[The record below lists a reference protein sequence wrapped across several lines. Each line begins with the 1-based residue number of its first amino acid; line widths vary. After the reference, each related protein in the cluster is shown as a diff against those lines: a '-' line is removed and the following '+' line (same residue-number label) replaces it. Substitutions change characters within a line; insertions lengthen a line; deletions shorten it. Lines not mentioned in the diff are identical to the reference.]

1 MAGPLASAAEVL
13 RSHPELALFL
23 TLAMGFA
30 VGRIRI
36 GTFTVGSVLGTLLAG
51 VLVGQLGVDV
61 PGVVKVVFFDLF
73 LFATGYKVG
82 PQFFRGLKKDGL
94 PQLALTVVVCV
105 ACLAT
110 AVIASKLLGYDV
122 GTAAG
127 LLAGAFTESTVIGT
141 AAEAIQRLPLPDA
154 ERARLVNA
162 IPVAYAVTYLVGT
175 TTLVWFLSSLAP
187 RLMRIDLR
195 AAARELEVKLSG
207 KAAEEEGVSSAY
219 RDWDLRAFE
228 LGGPRRTVAQL
239 EASLGG
245 ARAVVERVRSGGVLV
260 DPIPETVVGPGDRIA
275 LACRREVL
283 VAHAPVLGAEVQD
296 RELLDF
302 PLAVLQAVVTNR
314 ALAGRTLAELAAAHG
329 RGVVLRKLVRSGQE
343 LPFEPGTV
351 VNRGDLLEIAG
362 HQRDA
367 ERAARA
373 LGYVVRPS
381 PATDMV
387 FVGLGIVL
395 GGFVGLIAVKVGGV
409 SITLTTSGG
418 ALCTGL
424 LLGWLRSVSPTFGGI
439 PEAALWIFD
448 TVGLTTFIGAVGLA
462 AGPGFVAGVRQTG
475 PSLVLVAFVVAI
487 LPHVIGILFGRYV
500 LRMNPVILLGAE
512 SGAGTTTA
520 GLKAL
525 QDAADSKLPVLGY
538 TVPYALGNILLT
550 AWGPV
555 IVALMT

>member
-1 MAGPLASAAEVL
+1 MTQALAGVGEVL

-23 TLAMGFA
+23 VLAMGFA

-36 GTFTVGSVLGTLLAG
+36 RTFTLGSVVGTLLAG
-51 VLVGQLGVDV
+51 VLVGQLGVQV
-61 PGVVKVVFFDLF
+61 PGVVKLVFFDLF

-82 PQFFRGLKKDGL
+82 PQFFRGLKKDAL
-94 PQLALTVVVCV
+94 PQVALTVVVCV
-105 ACLAT
+105 TCLAT
-110 AVIASKLLGYDV
+110 AVVASRLLGYDI

-154 ERARLVNA
+154 ERTRLVNA
-162 IPVAYAVTYLVGT
+162 IPVAYAVTYLAGT
-175 TTLVWFLSSLAP
+175 TSLVWFLSSLAP
-187 RLMRIDLR
+187 RLLRVDLR
-195 AAARELEVKLSG
+195 AAARELEIKLSG
-207 KAAEEEGVSSAY
+207 KVAEEGVSSAY

-228 LGGPRRTVAQL
+228 LAGPRRTVAQL
-239 EASLGG
+239 EAALGG
-245 ARAVVERVRSGGVLV
+245 ARAFVERVRSGGAIV
-260 DPIPETVVGPGDRIA
+260 DPVPETVLGPGDRIA
-275 LACRREVL
+275 LAARREAL
-283 VAHAPVLGAEVQD
+283 VAHGAALGAEVQD

-302 PLAVLQAVVTNR
+302 PVAVLEAVITNR
-314 ALAGRTLAELAAAHG
+314 ELAGKTLAELALAHG
-329 RGVVLRKLVRSGQE
+329 RGVALRKLVRAGQE
-343 LPFEPGTV
+343 MPFEAGTV

-362 HQRDA
+362 HARDA
-367 ERAARA
+367 ERAAKA

-395 GGFVGLIAVKVGGV
+395 GGLIGLLAVEVGGV

-418 ALCTGL
+418 ALCAGL
-424 LLGWLRSVSPTFGGI
+424 FLGWLRSVSPTFGGI
-439 PEAALWIFD
+439 PEAALWVFD
-448 TVGLTTFIGAVGLA
+448 TVGLTTFIGAVGLS
-462 AGPGFVAGVRQTG
+462 AGPGFVTGVRQTG
-475 PSLVLVAFVVAI
+475 PSLVVVGLVVAV
-487 LPHVIGILFGRYV
+487 LPHAVGILFGRYV

-520 GLKAL
+520 ALKAL

-555 IVALMT
+555 IVSLMT

>member
-1 MAGPLASAAEVL
+1 MTQALAGAAEVL
-13 RSHPELALFL
+13 RSHPELGLFL

-30 VGRIRI
+30 AGRIRI
-36 GTFTVGSVLGTLLAG
+36 GTFTVGSVLGTLMAG
-51 VLVGQLGVDV
+51 VLVGQLGVEV
-61 PGVVKVVFFDLF
+61 PNVVKLVFFDLF

-82 PQFFRGLKKDGL
+82 PQFFRGLEKDAL

-105 ACLAT
+105 TCLVT
-110 AVIASKLLGYDV
+110 AVVASRLLGYEV

-141 AAEAIQRLPLPDA
+141 AAEAIQRLPLPEG
-154 ERARLVNA
+154 ERARLVNQ

-175 TTLVWFLSSLAP
+175 TTLVWFLASLAP
-187 RLMRIDLR
+187 KLLRVDLR

-207 KAAEEEGVSSAY
+207 KAAAEEGVSSAY

-228 LGGPRRTVAQL
+228 LTGPRCTVAQL
-239 EASLGG
+239 ESSLGG
-245 ARAVVERVRSGGVLV
+245 ARAVVERVRSGGALV
-260 DPIPETVVGPGDRIA
+260 DPIPETVLGPGDRIV
-275 LACRREVL
+275 LAARREVL
-283 VAHAPVLGAEVQD
+283 VAQAGVLGVEVED

-302 PLAVLQAVVTNR
+302 PLAVVQAVLTR
-314 ALAGRTLAELAAAHG
+314 RELAGKTLAELAEAHG
-329 RGVVLRKLVRSGQE
+329 RGVVLRKLVRTGQE
-343 LPFEPGTV
+343 MPFEAGTV

-362 HQRDA
+362 HQRDV

-387 FVGLGIVL
+387 FVGLGIFL
-395 GGFVGLIAVKVGGV
+395 GGLVGLLAIQVGGV

-424 LLGWLRSVSPTFGGI
+424 FLGWLRSVRPTFGGI

-448 TVGLTTFIGAVGLA
+448 TVGLTTFIGAVGLT
-462 AGPGFVAGVRQTG
+462 AGPGFVAGIRQTG
-475 PSLVLVAFVVAI
+475 PSLIAVAFVVAI
-487 LPHVIGILFGRYV
+487 LPHAVGILFGRYV

-525 QDAADSKLPVLGY
+525 QDAAESKLPVLGY

-555 IVALMT
+555 VVALMT